1 MPQSV
6 SPAGVCVRA
15 RAQLFFS
22 SSGGTRRLRPPCRCL
37 KRRFPSPDGRWDGLT
52 IRSFRSAFFF
62 GDNETANAGRRTED
76 HALPR
81 GCKRLVEGHRTLTM
95 PSPCRV
101 TGDARHMSP
110 AGGQTLLPLS
120 VSSQRQ
126 TKEAHQTNSTP
137 DARRLVEQEG
147 NASLSGTWF
156 KFLSPTQG
164 QMRALIL
171 ACVPPTPTHPPH
183 RLQ

>member
-1 MPQSV
+1 MWSAAVRQPS
-6 SPAGVCVRA
+6 GCVRA
-15 RAQLFFS
+15 RARATLFFFL
-22 SSGGTRRLRPPCRCL
+22 GRDATFAPALQMPEEALPLPGWTLGRPHH
-37 KRRFPSPDGRWDGLT
+37 SIVSIG
-52 IRSFRSAFFF
+52 FFF

-171 ACVPPTPTHPPH
+171 ACVTPTPTHPPH
-183 RLQ
+183 